1 MPSSNSAL
9 SPSHEIRLGGE
20 ATNYGITD
28 EFDNEYDSFSKSAVI
43 ETHKRSR
50 SSDIQF
56 LFDGA
61 NNLAANNSKDKSLQ
75 NNSSNKASLST
86 SASSPA
92 LADSNFSQGASIQN
106 TMNSNNNFFSLTEDD
121 EDMNISDDV
130 NASSTPTKQNNEN
143 RPRRPSSTGGNES
156 SDLLF
161 PIYEDPDGPRFTLP
175 SQQDLDSTTGSEWG
189 SEAGSQTQLT
199 SISKEQ
205 LFQML
210 QKTRARYHKY
220 KGRYTDVAN
229 AYKSLE
235 NENQKVKNVMQQTQD
250 KALRRVSEL
259 KEQCQLEQKA
269 KRHLE
274 EELRSDL
281 EEKEH
286 IIKALQTKVVLLKSG
301 GNNVI
306 EDNAT
311 NNGITQTVA
320 GEDGNASQTLI
331 NLNDGPEAS
340 SVIKRDSEKVAVLED
355 KVRRLEALLTKCK
368 ESIKANKQKTTALT
382 DVKDSLAEQLAEK
395 EKENEKLTNNLK
407 GVKDELDSLKKRE
420 QVEELQIAEIKM

>member
-1 MPSSNSAL
+1 M
-9 SPSHEIRLGGE
+9 G
-20 ATNYGITD
+20 
-28 EFDNEYDSFSKSAVI
+28 
-43 ETHKRSR
+43 
-50 SSDIQF
+50 
-56 LFDGA
+56 
-61 NNLAANNSKDKSLQ
+61 
-75 NNSSNKASLST
+75 
-86 SASSPA
+86 
-92 LADSNFSQGASIQN
+92 
-106 TMNSNNNFFSLTEDD
+106 
-121 EDMNISDDV
+121 
-130 NASSTPTKQNNEN
+130 
-143 RPRRPSSTGGNES
+143 
-156 SDLLF
+156 
-161 PIYEDPDGPRFTLP
+161 
-175 SQQDLDSTTGSEWG
+175 QQDLDSTTGSEWG

-210 QKTRARYHKY
+210 QKTRSRYHKY

-306 EDNAT
+306 EDNAAS
-311 NNGITQTVA
+311 NGLTVVS
-320 GEDGNASQTLI
+320 EDAPQTLI
-331 NLNDGPEAS
+331 NLNEGQETSA
-340 SVIKRDSEKVAVLED
+340 VIK
-355 KVRRLEALLTKCK
+355 
-368 ESIKANKQKTTALT
+368 
-382 DVKDSLAEQLAEK
+382 
-395 EKENEKLTNNLK
+395 
-407 GVKDELDSLKKRE
+407 
-420 QVEELQIAEIKM
+420 